1 MQDER
6 ALMSAVQNFDFYFGG
21 SPRRI
26 IGGPYRVKPP
36 EFFGIKMAKEIAM
49 PCDVDIPTVDFS
61 VPDEK
66 DLDNGIRASL
76 IAIARKVPIYC
87 GCAGGIGRTGL
98 FFGALMTLLGED
110 EAVKYVRDNYK
121 SHAIETKEQ
130 QALVMDYTPSL
141 KTKMTLAVAKA
152 VSLFY

>member
-1 MQDER
+1 MDSNIR
-6 ALMSAVQNFDFYFGG
+6 LFNFKFGG
-21 SPRRI
+21 SPRVI
-26 IGGPYRVKPP
+26 TGGPYRSRPSTY
-36 EFFGIKMAKEIAM
+36 FGIKMAKEIPL

-76 IAIARKVPIYC
+76 MAIARKVPIYC

-110 EAVKYVRDNYK
+110 ESVSYVRQYYK
-121 SHAIETKEQ
+121 SHAIETEEQ
-130 QALVMDYTPSL
+130 QALVMEYTPSL
-141 KTKMTLAVAKA
+141 KTKMTLAVAEA